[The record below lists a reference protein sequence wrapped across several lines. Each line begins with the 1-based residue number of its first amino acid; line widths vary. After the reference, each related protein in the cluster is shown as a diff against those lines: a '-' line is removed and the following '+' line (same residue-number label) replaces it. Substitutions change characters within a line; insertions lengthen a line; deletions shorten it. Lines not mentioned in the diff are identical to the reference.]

1 MIMSYNSERDILI
14 RMFEMSRDKG
24 ALQFSIKSYDGSEP
38 KLQITRMFE
47 KKDGLVGYSKMGR
60 LDKEEVKFF
69 LDHGNEILE
78 LISGV
83 EDRERK

>member
-1 MIMSYNSERDILI
+1 MSYNSEKDILI

-24 ALQFSIKSYDGSEP
+24 TLQFLIKSYGDGEP

-69 LDHGNEILE
+69 LDHGGEILK

-83 EDRERK
+83 ESGEHE